1 VPSCVRHALLIA
13 SNRYLEMCEYLG
25 CIRTR
30 VVLLDD
36 VVALDRWPDVLDAC
50 GAAASAD
57 DAAGLAHTVIVFD
70 IGGSLSKSSFVTF
83 LDWKQQR
90 GVAISWQAY
99 TNVGFSALKFSDD
112 KERAVISNNF
122 ILCPERGDACQGA
135 THLRMRLADALWTTV
150 YVASRI

>member
-1 VPSCVRHALLIA
+1 
-13 SNRYLEMCEYLG
+13 MCEDLG
-25 CIRTR
+25 CICSR
-30 VVLLDD
+30 VMLLDD
-36 VVALDRWPDVLDAC
+36 GVALDRWPEVLDAC
-50 GAAASAD
+50 GAAD
-57 DAAGLAHTVIVFD
+57 DAAGLAHTVVVFD
-70 IGGSLSKSSFVTF
+70 IGGALSKASFVTF

-112 KERAVISNNF
+112 RERAVISNNF

-150 YVASRI
+150 YVASRM